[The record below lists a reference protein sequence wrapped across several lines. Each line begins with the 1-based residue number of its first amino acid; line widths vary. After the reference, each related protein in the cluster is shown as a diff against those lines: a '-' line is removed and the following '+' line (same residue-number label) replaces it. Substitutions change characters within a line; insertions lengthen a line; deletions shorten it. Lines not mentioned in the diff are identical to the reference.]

1 MSKNALLAAIEEH
14 DAKFIDLRFS
24 DMLGKEQHIT
34 LPVSAVDDDLLEHG
48 KTIDGSSF
56 KGWQK
61 IHQSDLTLL
70 PDTTSFLL
78 DPFYQDNTLFLR
90 CDVLDPLTMTP
101 YPRKVN
107 GTQDKSS
114 LGGILDIVHP

>member
-48 KTIDGSSF
+48 KTIDHRRFFVQRVAKNSSIRF
-56 KGWQK
+56 D
-61 IHQSDLTLL
+61 IATRYDLV
-70 PDTTSFLL
+70 SF
-78 DPFYQDNTLFLR
+78 R
-90 CDVLDPLTMTP
+90 SVLS
-101 YPRKVN
+101 R
-107 GTQDKSS
+107 
-114 LGGILDIVHP
+114 